1 MTRQIRK
8 NLLPHQVSYKQYLQ
22 DTGEGSSYA
31 ASITLYNVKI
41 EEVKQVSHTKDGREI
56 IGNALMF
63 YDFRVSSGLTND
75 PTENSQVIFNN
86 RTYHIATIDTL
97 RDRRNNPHHYEIILK

>member
-8 NLLPHQVSYKQYLQ
+8 NLLPHQVSYKEYLQ

-31 ASITLYNVKI
+31 TAVTLNNVKV

-63 YDFRVSSGLTND
+63 YDFKVSSGLTT
-75 PTENSQVIFNN
+75 PVENSQVIFNG

-97 RDRRNNPHHYEIILK
+97 RDVRSNPHHYEIILK

>member
-8 NLLPHQVSYKQYLQ
+8 NLLPHQVKYKAYLQ

-31 ASITLYNVKI
+31 AEITLNNVKI
-41 EEVKQVSHTKDGREI
+41 EELKQVSHTRDGREI

-63 YDFRVSSGLTND
+63 YDFRVSSGLTT
-75 PTENSQVIFNN
+75 PIENSQVIFNGK
-86 RTYHIATIDTL
+86 TYHIALIETL
-97 RDRRNNPHHYEIILK
+97 YDRRNTPHHYEIILR